1 MDNAKYLGKFILQ
14 ASGNGIK
21 YELLDLKE
29 NPPGRAG
36 RMKRRW
42 DFDNGT

>member
-1 MDNAKYLGKFILQ
+1 MDYAKYLGKFILQ

-29 NPPGRAG
+29 NRPAGPDGR
-36 RMKRRW
+36 KEET
-42 DFDNGT
+42 N